1 MLVRVTLIGATGQ
14 IDVALPGA
22 VPVVAMV
29 TDLTRLLGMETVEA
43 HLVVTT
49 TGAVLDAHLGLSDQ
63 GIGDGA
69 ILTLAPVREHVPP
82 VVFDDIVEATHSLS
96 RDQFRSWGSR
106 SAEVSFDAASVW
118 LLGLGAAVLSLVGV
132 LHPQEGLPAGVVAG
146 CGALALLIVAARGVP
161 AGTHR
166 VQEWR
171 PIVAAWFA
179 CVYAAL
185 AGALAVTA
193 QRLESGPLVTPAGTE
208 FGPVV
213 GSALSAV
220 MAAGVACVVLR
231 RHRLLVVP
239 ALVLGAV
246 VIAGTLIESSE
257 LMSGQHFAM
266 VVATVWVLASRGAP
280 GAAMEATVLRATS
293 PSRPDASSTTLSAG
307 VDTGQLAEDLA
318 VSHDVVL
325 AVSLSG
331 VGLLL
336 LTAAP
341 ALTIGLLGL
350 LWLVTL
356 AGVIA
361 LRLRRARLHTHVAL
375 GLVGLGVVATSIV
388 LWSPLLPP
396 GLVVVSAGVLLGA
409 GLLVAVT
416 GGSLTSVRAGWLGD
430 RIEVVFTAVC
440 VPLCVAAVWP
450 TLLPGG

>member
-1 MLVRVTLIGATGQ
+1 MLVRVTVIGAAGR
-14 IDVALPGA
+14 IDLALPGA
-22 VPVVAMV
+22 VPVVSMV
-29 TDLTRLLGMETVEA
+29 TDLTRLLGMETAEA

-82 VVFDDIVEATHSLS
+82 ELFDDIVEATHSLS

-106 SAEVSFDAASVW
+106 SAEVSFDAASAW

-132 LHPQEGLPAGVVAG
+132 LHPQEGLAAGVVAG
-146 CGALALLIVAARGVP
+146 CGALALLIVAASGAP
-161 AGTHR
+161 AGTHGG
-166 VQEWR
+166 QEWR
-171 PIVAAWFA
+171 PVFAAWFA

-185 AGALAVTA
+185 AGALVVTA
-193 QRLESGPLVTPAGTE
+193 QRLDSGPLVTAAGSE
-208 FGPVV
+208 FGPMV

-220 MAAGVACVVLR
+220 TAAGIACVVLR
-231 RHRLLVVP
+231 RHRLLVAP

-246 VIAGTLIESSE
+246 VVVGALVESSE
-257 LMSGQHFAM
+257 LMAGRHFVL
-266 VVATVWVLASRGAP
+266 VVATTWILAARGAP
-280 GAAMEATVLRATS
+280 GAAMEAAVLRDAA
-293 PSRPDASSTTLSAG
+293 PSRSDDSSTTVSAG
-307 VDTGQLAEDLA
+307 VDTERLAKDLA
-318 VSHDVVL
+318 VSHDLVL

-336 LTAAP
+336 LSVAS
-341 ALTIGLLGL
+341 ALTIGLIGL

-356 AGVIA
+356 AGVSA
-361 LRLRRARLHTHVAL
+361 LRLRRTRLHTHVAL
-375 GLVGLGVVATSIV
+375 GLAGLGVVATSIV

-396 GLVVVSAGVLLGA
+396 GLVVVVAGVLLGA
-409 GLLVAVT
+409 GLLVAVA
-416 GGSLTSVRAGWLGD
+416 GGRLTTVRAGWLGD
-430 RIEVVFTAVC
+430 RVEVVLTAAC